1 MRLNTL
7 RYAPA
12 VVALGM
18 LGPMS
23 PAAATKVCRPAI
35 EIQSHE
41 LARPYNLRRIWT
53 ANVSIDAST
62 CTTDTGLFS
71 LRIVRS
77 AENAPDL
84 EFVEPMLWQTGQKK
98 LTLEF
103 WIDETVESAEVSAV
117 ADCPC
122 RAVRD

>member
-1 MRLNTL
+1 MRLNIL

-12 VVALGM
+12 VVVLGM

-62 CTTDTGLFS
+62 CATESGLFS

-84 EFVEPMLWQTGQKK
+84 EFVQPLLWRTGQKK
-98 LTLEF
+98 LTFEF
-103 WIDETVESAEVSAV
+103 WIDETVVSAEMSAV

-122 RAVRD
+122 LAVRD